1 MSLIL
6 AGSEL
11 ISEMD
16 SFIDSNT
23 IVYNT
28 HSYDYVI
35 AQQPCRHFDDKYFV
49 FLDSHIVRHPDLL
62 IFNSRLENED
72 IYYSEMN
79 KFFAEFERQ
88 TDFKVYIASHPRA
101 DLSYTRSMFP
111 KYPVFESSTNSLVK
125 NSSGCFTHFSTAV
138 NFALFHNKPIIFLTS
153 DRLVK
158 RTHEIDMHA
167 SWFGRAD

>member
-1 MSLIL
+1 
-6 AGSEL
+6 
-11 ISEMD
+11 MD

-125 NSSGCFTHFSTAV
+125 NSSGCFNFSTAV
-138 NFALFHNKPIIFLTS
+138 NFALFHNKPIIF
-153 DRLVK
+153 
-158 RTHEIDMHA
+158 
-167 SWFGRAD
+167 